1 MMIRTATTF
10 TRMGKVPLSAG
21 KPGVR
26 GCGNCGLG
34 QDMVATGP
42 GTEYLWLQ
50 APSNGGGGVP
60 WWQSILGTAEK
71 TLATRYAVPQIPS
84 GTVIQTPGGV
94 LTRQAPGYPTPYGGV
109 TAQVSTGGWVLAA
122 AAVIGLVA
130 IMVMRKH

>member
-1 MMIRTATTF
+1 MMVRTATTL

-26 GCGNCGLG
+26 GCNGCGLG

-50 APSNGGGGVP
+50 APSDGAGVP
-60 WWQSILGTAEK
+60 WWQSILGTAER
-71 TLATRYAVPQIPS
+71 TLASRYGVPQIPP
-84 GTVIQTPGGV
+84 GTTIQTPGGV
-94 LTRQAPGYPTPYGGV
+94 LTRQTPGYPTPYGGL
-109 TAQVSTGGWVLAA
+109 TAQVSSGGWVLAA

-130 IMVMRKH
+130 IMAMRKH